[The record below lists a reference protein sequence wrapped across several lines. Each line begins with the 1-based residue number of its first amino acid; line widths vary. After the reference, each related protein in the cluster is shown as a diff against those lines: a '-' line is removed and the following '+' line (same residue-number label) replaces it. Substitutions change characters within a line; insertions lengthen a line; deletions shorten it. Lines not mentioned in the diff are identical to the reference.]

1 MVSATLIDFY
11 FWEEMI
17 KKVDIS
23 ALIIKRY
30 IKLPKMSSDR
40 RQNQQRELRENYQR
54 IINYEINTTGIG

>member
-17 KKVDIS
+17 KKVNIS

-30 IKLPKMSSDR
+30 IKLPKMFSDR